1 MPRKNPLRHDGV
13 ADIGIG
19 FAISDSRATSHEFRC
34 KEKIVHPHTQTALRP
49 ARLIV
54 ILVSFA
60 CIFAAC
66 FANQLGRCEKPASA
80 NSVEPSGEQSDGN
93 NKCYVCH
100 PAMKTE
106 DVTTSH
112 LKMDITCDEC
122 HGSSI
127 EHMHDEMLMTRPDLL
142 FGRSEV
148 NKMCSNPTCHK
159 PGDER
164 GIYGR
169 QDHKDPEKV
178 EAFFKEWR
186 GRTRPNGRAVTADSI
201 CTDCHGKHNLDEAV
215 GTQTEQEE
223 TVEWVA
229 AFDGNDLAGW
239 ERSGSAT
246 WSIKAGRIVGA
257 CGTARNGKGG
267 TLWSRQNYENYLLA
281 VTFQTTG
288 PVHAGICLRG
298 TDSQPGPRIEIFGSP
313 KPAPDRNI
321 RGWATAFT
329 GSVWLPEIELVLV
342 NFREGLVDN
351 EGWNT
356 ISARVE
362 GDKVQ
367 VWLNGVEIGSVRVTS
382 AAKGKIGLHIER
394 DPESKTAEL
403 CVREVLVHRLTKF

>member
-1 MPRKNPLRHDGV
+1 MR
-13 ADIGIG
+13 
-19 FAISDSRATSHEFRC
+19 
-34 KEKIVHPHTQTALRP
+34 PHTQTALRP

-80 NSVEPSGEQSDGN
+80 SSVEPSGEQSDGN

-169 QDHKDPEKV
+169 QDHKDPKKV

-186 GRTRPNGRAVTADSI
+186 GRTRPNGRAITPDSI

-215 GTQTEQEE
+215 GKQTEQEE

-229 AFDGNDLAGW
+229 AFNGNDLAGW
-239 ERSGSAT
+239 ERSGSAA

-257 CGTARNGKGG
+257 CGQDGKGG
-267 TLWSRQNYENYLLA
+267 TLWSQQNYENYLLA

-298 TDSQPGPRIEIFGSP
+298 TDSQPGVRIEIFGSP
-313 KPAPDRNI
+313 KSGKA
-321 RGWATAFT
+321 AAFT

-342 NFREGLVDN
+342 NFREGLVDS

-367 VWLNGVEIGSVRVTS
+367 VWLNGEEIGSVRL
-382 AAKGKIGLHIER
+382 AGQAKGKIGLHIEKGSE
-394 DPESKTAEL
+394 PKTAEL
-403 CVREVLVHRLTKF
+403 CVREVLVHRLTEPQKSGSNF